1 MNTVWVSILIVGLSL
16 LLFNNPQLA
25 FESIQN
31 GSEKAIALCIKLW
44 AIYSIWLGLL
54 KILED
59 TGLDKKIS
67 QKMDK
72 LINFLMGKTD
82 AETKNAIA
90 VNLTSNLL
98 GMGNA
103 CTPSGIKGM
112 SGLDKGSKYITNA
125 MAMFFILN
133 VTSLQLLPTTIV
145 SLRATHNS
153 LNSGDIIFPTLI
165 ATTVTTV
172 TGVILIKICGKV
184 FKDKTDNIKITKIKT
199 GK

>member
-67 QKMDK
+67 K
-72 LINFLMGKTD
+72 
-82 AETKNAIA
+82 
-90 VNLTSNLL
+90 
-98 GMGNA
+98 
-103 CTPSGIKGM
+103 
-112 SGLDKGSKYITNA
+112 
-125 MAMFFILN
+125 
-133 VTSLQLLPTTIV
+133 
-145 SLRATHNS
+145 
-153 LNSGDIIFPTLI
+153 
-165 ATTVTTV
+165 
-172 TGVILIKICGKV
+172 KI
-184 FKDKTDNIKITKIKT
+184 
-199 GK
+199 